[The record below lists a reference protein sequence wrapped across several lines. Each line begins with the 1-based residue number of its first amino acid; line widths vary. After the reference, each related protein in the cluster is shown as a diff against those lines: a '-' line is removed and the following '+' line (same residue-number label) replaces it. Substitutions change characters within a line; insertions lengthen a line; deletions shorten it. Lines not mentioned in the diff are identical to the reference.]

1 MLLTWIEVFHN
12 QVERVIQFW
21 ILFFISPNVMQ
32 CQRNFGSVSG
42 KKWWNNFLGTFASV
56 VELFFLF
63 VRWFGFSSLWGHINM
78 NDPPGKEQKDAKIFF
93 LTDCLFHQIS
103 KEWRIRLVFNLPEI
117 FFIWLNIRQ
126 PFEFTLLNKNFF
138 WLFHRFKSSK
148 YSGINILVAIMHW
161 IWPPGR
167 CQNCHSIYSM
177 TDDVPNIK
185 QIHRSDDGRFVL
197 SEDAVDGV
205 LVESKRNSIGS
216 QYSSSDDGGFLP
228 PKKNRNWR
236 RPLVQWPS
244 ELSLRSD
251 GFNSNRWI
259 GFGRNF
265 LKTIPQLH
273 QPPTSQMNSV
283 PLTENLHIN
292 TISANVPMISTNT
305 YTPSRISRIHASSP
319 ATSSPFVNSPW
330 SPLYFSDLSSV
341 LPSSAERSFRQR
353 DGTIFSPNTNRTFRS
368 RNPRYINELPALRA
382 LHEDTRRMTQ
392 GFIPVQIPS
401 PPVRSYYANI
411 GPHIS
416 EASSHNHPF
425 MSYKSGRPR
434 TFRSY
439 SRMLRAPPE
448 LASPYLN
455 LNLNILEQSPES
467 QSSSSGFGSKNTS
480 SHQNHSSQSGGT
492 TSDPRLPPYR
502 PPPQPA
508 TSLVHASP
516 YTYHDSL
523 INSPSS
529 PHSMSYWFELM
540 QRLNLA
546 STSEFKAVDVG
557 SVDGHYE
564 FDPST
569 PTPTA
574 STPTGR
580 DELLQHQHQLHQL
593 QQANDIFGTL
603 RTKRTPLLH
612 QPRYDQST
620 IDARIIAMKE
630 EFYAYR
636 KRQAI
641 KRAGIVLES
650 AC

>member
-1 MLLTWIEVFHN
+1 
-12 QVERVIQFW
+12 
-21 ILFFISPNVMQ
+21 
-32 CQRNFGSVSG
+32 
-42 KKWWNNFLGTFASV
+42 
-56 VELFFLF
+56 
-63 VRWFGFSSLWGHINM
+63 
-78 NDPPGKEQKDAKIFF
+78 
-93 LTDCLFHQIS
+93 
-103 KEWRIRLVFNLPEI
+103 
-117 FFIWLNIRQ
+117 
-126 PFEFTLLNKNFF
+126 
-138 WLFHRFKSSK
+138 
-148 YSGINILVAIMHW
+148 MHW

-167 CQNCHSIYSM
+167 CHNCQSIYSSSL
-177 TDDVPNIK
+177 TDDTPNIK

-197 SEDAVDGV
+197 NDDAVDGV

-228 PKKNRNWR
+228 KRSRISCPTWR

-244 ELSLRSD
+244 QLSFRSD
-251 GFNSNRWI
+251 GQSSNRWI
-259 GFGRNF
+259 GLGRN
-265 LKTIPQLH
+265 LLQTIPQLH
-273 QPPTSQMNSV
+273 RAPTSLPNSV
-283 PLTENLHIN
+283 PFTENLHIN
-292 TISANVPMISTNT
+292 TISANVPMISSTQF
-305 YTPSRISRIHASSP
+305 TPSRLSRIHASSP
-319 ATSSPFVNSPW
+319 ATSSPMVNSPW

-341 LPSSAERSFRQR
+341 LPSSAERSFPQQQ
-353 DGTIFSPNTNRTFRS
+353 GNIFSPNANRSFRNS

-382 LHEDTRRMTQ
+382 LHEDTRRITQ

-411 GPHIS
+411 GPQFYQS
-416 EASSHNHPF
+416 YNHPIT
-425 MSYKSGRPR
+425 SYRRSR
-434 TFRSY
+434 TLPRSY
-439 SRMLRAPPE
+439 NRMLRAPPE
-448 LASPYLN
+448 LASPLLN

-480 SHQNHSSQSGGT
+480 SHQNQSSQSGGT
-492 TSDPRLPPYR
+492 AHDWRLPPYR

-508 TSLVHASP
+508 SSLPHPSQLS
-516 YTYHDSL
+516 Y
-523 INSPSS
+523 NSPSS
-529 PHSMSYWFELM
+529 PYSMSHWLELM
-540 QRLNLA
+540 QRLNFA
-546 STSEFKAVDVG
+546 SGSEFKAVDVG

-580 DELLQHQHQLHQL
+580 DELLQHQQQLHHL

-603 RTKRTPLLH
+603 RTKRPSTLH
-612 QPRYDQST
+612 QQPRYDQST
-620 IDARIIAMKE
+620 IDARVQAMKE